1 MIGRIPI
8 HRVLGIGL
16 TWGLLWLMIMMCVVG
31 TVRLLDPDSIDPG
44 EGKMF
49 FLIFV
54 PMAILSGIAFSTL
67 VLLGSRGKGVRS
79 LFRAVLCGFLGS
91 AIVQLGYLGHGA
103 MGLAGNIQMALGFCA
118 FGGLVSVMWL
128 FIAKWWSRRRSLPQ
142 HG

>member
-8 HRVLGIGL
+8 RRVLGIGL
-16 TWGLLWLMIMMCVVG
+16 TWGFLWLMIMMCVVG
-31 TVRLLDPDSIDPG
+31 TVGILDPDSIDPG

-54 PMAILSGIAFSTL
+54 PMASLSGIAFATL

-79 LFRAVLCGFLGS
+79 LSRAVLCGFFGS
-91 AIVQLGYLGHGA
+91 AIVQLGYLGRGD
-103 MGLAGNIQMALGFCA
+103 MGLPANIQMALGFCA
-118 FGGLVSVMWL
+118 FGGLISVMWL
-128 FIAKWWSRRRSLPQ
+128 FIAKWWSHRRSLPQ